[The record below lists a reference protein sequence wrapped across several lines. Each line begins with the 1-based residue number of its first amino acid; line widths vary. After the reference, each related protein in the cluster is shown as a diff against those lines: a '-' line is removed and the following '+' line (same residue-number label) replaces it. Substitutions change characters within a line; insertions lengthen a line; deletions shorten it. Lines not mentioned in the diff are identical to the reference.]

1 MLEDELTSIKARK
14 IIWFHEKLFKPCM
27 FHHSL
32 CIIRLSLCSAR
43 SLSQTVHIMMK
54 VWGYSV
60 VVVAWVPALRLSAVR
75 PTQNP
80 VVPKGPWVFFLSLKA
95 ICWFQVYLLPLA
107 VFSPVHRHSAQ
118 GELSSGGGESV
129 CKRQCTAQEPN
140 DRRCGVCGR
149 RSTENVFVRLLFSGK
164 NCRAQFINS
173 AVTWCAHGMSQLG
186 RK

>member
-1 MLEDELTSIKARK
+1 MNWHRLKPGRSSDFMKNFSNLACSTTLSVLSDYLSVALALFLRQYTLWWRYGVTLWLLWLECRRCAFQPLD
-14 IIWFHEKLFKPCM
+14 
-27 FHHSL
+27 
-32 CIIRLSLCSAR
+32 
-43 SLSQTVHIMMK
+43 
-54 VWGYSV
+54 
-60 VVVAWVPALRLSAVR
+60 